1 MSFAFFR
8 KLSDFKPDGDAGT
21 VVTVGTF
28 DGIHLGHQAILKR
41 LTVLGKETG
50 LLPTVVTFH
59 PHPRVVVSPDSFP
72 SLLTTTTEKEHFLP
86 SFHNGAVV
94 VLEFDSS
101 LKNMSGEEFVR
112 KILINKLGVKKLI
125 VGYDHAFGRDR
136 SGSTEELRRLGAE
149 LGFGVNIA
157 EAVMVEGTPVSSSR
171 IRAALI
177 ENRLK
182 EAIKLLGHEYA
193 IFGTVERGIGLG
205 RKLGYPTANVNYGA
219 DKLLPF
225 PGVYACRVIVNNEE
239 FQGMMFIGHNYFNTA
254 KAVTVE
260 ANIFDFD
267 RDIYDAEISVYPTY
281 FVREGRK
288 FASTAEL
295 TEQMALDKKQVLRIV
310 GKGETAWQ

>member
-1 MSFAFFR
+1 LSFAFYR
-8 KLSDFKPDGDAGT
+8 KLTDFKHAADTGT
-21 VVTVGTF
+21 IVTVGTF

-41 LTVLGKETG
+41 LNDLARETG

-59 PHPRVVVSPDSFP
+59 PHPRVVVTPNSYP
-72 SLLTTTTEKEHFLP
+72 SLLTTLSEKEHFLP
-86 SFHNGAVV
+86 SFHTGAVV
-94 VLEFDSS
+94 VLEFNSS
-101 LKNMSGEEFVR
+101 LKNMSAEEFVR
-112 KILINKLGVKKLI
+112 TILIKQLGVKKLI

-136 SGSTEELRRLGAE
+136 SGSTAELRRLGAE
-149 LGFGVNIA
+149 LGFGVNVA

-171 IRAALI
+171 IRTALT
-177 ENRLK
+177 ESRLS
-182 EAIKLLGHEYA
+182 EAVKLLGHEYA

-225 PGVYACRVIVNNEE
+225 PGVYACRVIVNREE
-239 FQGMMFIGHNYFNTA
+239 FLGMMFIGHNYFNTA

-260 ANIFDFD
+260 ANLFDFD

-281 FVREGRK
+281 FVRDGRK

-295 TEQMALDKKQVLRIV
+295 TEQMALDKKQVLRII